1 MKRYYHEK
9 NQTGVKSSG
18 SKEKIRKGQV
28 TSPVSRAAKYG
39 LVLELELELDYFI
52 LKQGFTILKYYLLLP
67 LMVERHWFDSLRF
80 VTFIFNFQ
88 LSL

>member
-18 SKEKIRKGQV
+18 SKGKIRKGQV

-39 LVLELELELDYFI
+39 LVLEL
-52 LKQGFTILKYYLLLP
+52 
-67 LMVERHWFDSLRF
+67 
-80 VTFIFNFQ
+80 
-88 LSL
+88 